1 MVGVAPPMTKLGWPE
16 ANFWQFQLGC
26 MGKIMMNHEI
36 LGYRFFF
43 FPGQAQVGAV
53 ATLAALR
60 MRLLVQVFDKL
71 EARVHGLVLENALRP
86 VFDAPCARRN
96 RAQRVL

>member
-1 MVGVAPPMTKLGWPE
+1 
-16 ANFWQFQLGC
+16 
-26 MGKIMMNHEI
+26 MMNHEI

-43 FPGQAQVGAV
+43 SGQAQVGAV

-60 MRLLVQVFDKL
+60 MRLLVKVFDKL

>member
-1 MVGVAPPMTKLGWPE
+1 MTKLGWPE

-43 FPGQAQVGAV
+43 FP
-53 ATLAALR
+53 
-60 MRLLVQVFDKL
+60 DK
-71 EARVHGLVLENALRP
+71 RKLVL
-86 VFDAPCARRN
+86 
-96 RAQRVL
+96 

>member
-1 MVGVAPPMTKLGWPE
+1 MR
-16 ANFWQFQLGC
+16 FWGTV
-26 MGKIMMNHEI
+26 
-36 LGYRFFF
+36 FFF
-43 FPGQAQVGAV
+43 SGQAQEVGAV

-60 MRLLVQVFDKL
+60 MRLLVKVFDKL